1 MEILGIPVV
10 VIVMALIWAASSY
23 SGEQEKE
30 RKRIAERWDAITVGM
45 GVEDVFARLGK
56 PNRVVKMGAEE
67 AWGYGPNRSDGE
79 ILFVE
84 GRVVG
89 YQKPFCT
96 LNVYSEQS
104 AEKDAAAASN
114 SQSAE
119 NDADASDG

>member
-45 GVEDVFARLGK
+45 GAEDVFARLGK